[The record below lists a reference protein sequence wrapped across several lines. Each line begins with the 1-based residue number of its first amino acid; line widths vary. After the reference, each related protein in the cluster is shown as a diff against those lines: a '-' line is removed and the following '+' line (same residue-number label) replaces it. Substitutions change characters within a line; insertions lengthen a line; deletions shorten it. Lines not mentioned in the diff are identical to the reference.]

1 MLQNTFSVGK
11 KDLHSNINSDLL
23 QNILSVRKQDL
34 HIHLLQENHE
44 CLTFISYFPNLIMMN
59 CYLQNGKILFHGKI
73 LCNGLQGLDLI

>member
-44 CLTFISYFPNLIMMN
+44 CHISQI
-59 CYLQNGKILFHGKI
+59 
-73 LCNGLQGLDLI
+73 